1 MTPERW
7 QQIDKVLQAVLECP
21 PDQRTGFLDE
31 TCGGDEAL
39 RKEVESLLG
48 FHERATSFMEAPA
61 REAALRALAEEE
73 VGRSGPSPVDRGL
86 IGRVISHYRV
96 LEKLGGG
103 GMGVVY
109 KAEDIKL
116 GRTVALKFLPEKL
129 ANDRTALERF
139 EREAQAASALDH
151 ANICTIY
158 EVGEH
163 EGQPFIAMQYL
174 EGETLKHRIEG
185 KPLPTDALL
194 DLAIQ
199 IADGLDAAHA
209 KGITHRDI
217 KPANIFVT
225 TGGQAKILD
234 FGLAKLSPTSSRA
247 PGVEGGNPAVVGERG
262 EGVDPNLTKTGFAI
276 GTVAYMSPEQARGQK
291 PDARTDLFSFGAVL
305 YEMGTGRMAFSGDTT
320 AVIFHA
326 ILAETPVSPLRLN
339 PQLPPRL
346 EEIIGKAV
354 EKDRDLRYQH
364 ASEIRTDLKR
374 LKRDTDS
381 GHPVSTS
388 WAHGSAR
395 QAAAG
400 AIIAPRPRAKR
411 RRFVFAFCASAVV
424 LSITAGWI
432 LLDRHRDQPLAPPR
446 VVPFTGLSGEEDQAA
461 FSPDGNELAYVSREG
476 STDVTHIYV
485 KLIGAGAPLRLT
497 NSAKSDFDPVWS
509 ADGRYIAFVRES
521 DQGSAVLLVPSL
533 GGPERLLRYPNCNF
547 GARSSLA
554 WSPDG
559 KLVAVVDRVPL
570 KGPCRFYFVSIANLE
585 EREFTSPPTGHYA
598 DTDPAFSPDGQA
610 LAFVRW
616 GEDDASGDIYLQPV
630 AGGQPRRLTYDGK
643 QIVGLAW
650 TADGRSIVYSANRA
664 GLFILWRVPISGGEP
679 EPLAG
684 IGQDAYHPAVSPQGK
699 LLAYTLQ
706 FENDNIWRAKGPR
719 STAQGSL
726 PVALISSPRAQTDE
740 QFSPDGKR
748 IAFRSDRSGS
758 DEIWVCNSDGTG
770 PVQLTS
776 FRGPTTGTPRWSPD
790 GRWIAFDSR
799 PGGKSAV
806 FVVSAEGGEPRRV
819 TERHEGHWY
828 DIVPSWS
835 RDGKWIYFCSNRS
848 GYRELWKVPAAGGQ
862 AVQLTQN
869 GGFEAKESKDGK
881 WLYYSKFSGQGIWKM
896 PVQGGTGMLAFNRKC
911 GRLWDLT
918 DQGICFIDLDAK
930 PHSTINVYE
939 FDTQRVTRIG
949 SVDKEPV
956 TWGAGALSVSP
967 DGQWVLYPQVDRLE
981 SHIMLVENFR

>member
-7 QQIDKVLQAVLECP
+7 QQIDKVLQAVLERP

-48 FHERATSFMEAPA
+48 FHEQATNFIEAPA
-61 REAALRALAEEE
+61 REAALRILAEEE
-73 VGRSGPSPVDRGL
+73 SERSGPSQVDRRL

-158 EVGEH
+158 EIGEH
-163 EGQPFIAMQYL
+163 EGHPFIAMQYL
-174 EGETLKHRIEG
+174 EGETLKHQIEG
-185 KPLPTDALL
+185 KPLPTDTLL

-225 TGGQAKILD
+225 TRGQAKILD
-234 FGLAKLSPTSSRA
+234 FGLAKLSPTSPRA
-247 PGVEGGNPAVVGERG
+247 PGGEGGNPAVAGEPG

-305 YEMGTGRMAFSGDTT
+305 YEMATGRMAFSGDTT

-326 ILAETPVSPLRLN
+326 ILAETPASPLRLN
-339 PQLPPRL
+339 SELPSRL
-346 EEIIGKAV
+346 EEIIGKAL

-381 GHPVSTS
+381 GHPVTTA

-395 QAAAG
+395 PAAAG
-400 AIIAPRPRAKR
+400 AIIAPRPAAKSR
-411 RRFVFAFCASAVV
+411 WLVFAFCASAVV
-424 LSITAGWI
+424 LLIAAGWI
-432 LLDRHRDQPLAPPR
+432 ILNRHRDEHLPAPR

-461 FSPDGNELAYVSREG
+461 FSPDSNELAYASREG
-476 STDVTHIYV
+476 SGEVTHIYA
-485 KLIGAGAPLRLT
+485 KLIGEGTPLRLT
-497 NSAKSDFDPVWS
+497 NSTQSDFAPVWS
-509 ADGRYIAFVRES
+509 PDGRFIAFVRES
-521 DQGSAVLLVPSL
+521 DQGSEVLLVPSL
-533 GGPERLLRYPNCNF
+533 GGPERLLRHRDCGF
-547 GARSSLA
+547 RSYRNLA

-559 KLVAVVDRVPL
+559 KLVAVIDRASSN
-570 KGPCRFYFVSIANLE
+570 GPCRIYFVSVANLE
-585 EREFTSPPTGHYA
+585 EREFTSPPTGYVA

-616 GEDDASGDIYLQPV
+616 GEDLASGDIYLQPV
-630 AGGQPRRLTYDGK
+630 AGGQAGRLTSDGK
-643 QIVGLAW
+643 QIQGLAW
-650 TADGRSIVYSANRA
+650 TADGRSIIYSANRA
-664 GLFILWRVPISGGEP
+664 GLFILWGVPISGGEP
-679 EPLAG
+679 EALAG
-684 IGQDAYHPAVSPQGK
+684 IGQDAYNPAVSPHGK
-699 LLAYTLQ
+699 LLAYTQQ

-719 STAQGSL
+719 STALGSL
-726 PVALISSPRAQTDE
+726 PVELISSPRAQTDE

-748 IAFRSDRSGS
+748 IAFSSDRSGS
-758 DEIWVCNSDGTG
+758 SEIWVCNSDGSG

-776 FRGPTTGTPRWSPD
+776 FGRPTSGTPHWSPD

-799 PGGKSAV
+799 PGGKPGI
-806 FVVSAEGGEPRRV
+806 FVVSAEGGEPRRMS
-819 TERHEGHWY
+819 EGIWN

-848 GYRELWKVPAAGGQ
+848 GYREVWKVPAAGGQ
-862 AVQLTQN
+862 PVQLTQK

-881 WLYYSKFSGQGIWKM
+881 WLYYSKSSGQGIWKM
-896 PVQGGTGMLAFNRKC
+896 PIQGGTGMLVLNRKC

-930 PHSTINVYE
+930 PHPTINVYE
-939 FDTQRVTRIG
+939 FQTQRVSRIG
-949 SVDKEPV
+949 CVDKDPV

-967 DGQWVLYPQVDRLE
+967 DGQWVLYPQVDRVE